1 MTSVENGIEPRA
13 DVRKC
18 VGSIRPKRASYRY
31 PPIRH
36 RNKCHDVQFSPGGRL
51 VAVASYDGSV
61 RVRDLATGGDS
72 LGVVVTPDGKH
83 AVVRGFQHALAV
95 LDLKD
100 LATVDVAADLPCPW
114 SEQLSS
120 QRLHEG
126 GGTVNLSAAEW
137 LDRWR
142 AYRH

>member
-1 MTSVENGIEPRA
+1 MTDSQSTPKDVIFPGKCHPFSWVFATLLVEWP
-13 DVRKC
+13 
-18 VGSIRPKRASYRY
+18 RY

-61 RVRDLATGGDS
+61 QSGL
-72 LGVVVTPDGKH
+72 
-83 AVVRGFQHALAV
+83 
-95 LDLKD
+95 
-100 LATVDVAADLPCPW
+100 
-114 SEQLSS
+114 LSG